1 MKTIEVVAA
10 LIAFGGGFL
19 ACQRPAHKAR
29 GLLWEFPGGKVEPGE
44 TKAEAIIRECRE
56 ELGLEL
62 SVHGE
67 YTDVTHAY
75 PDLTVH
81 LTLMNCSAAG
91 GEMRLYEH
99 ADARV
104 VTVREALLMPFCPAD
119 QVFLREIERR
129 NSEERTNM
137 DHVMKAGELFVSGC
151 NCAQAVV
158 CAFAEEIGLPEETL
172 MKLAS
177 SFGGGMGGMRETCGA
192 VTGMFMVAG
201 LLWGYEKPGDDEVK
215 KAHYARIRSLAE
227 SFKEKNDT
235 LVCRELLG
243 LGAGPSEATP
253 ERRTDAYYRKRPCP
267 ELCACAARILASHL
281 SKFDQEATD

>member
-81 LTLMNCSAAG
+81 LTLMNCSAAS

-158 CAFAEEIGLPEETL
+158 CAFADEIGLPEETL

-235 LVCRELLG
+235 LVCRELLASLPG
-243 LGAGPSEATP
+243 KLKSDPSP
-253 ERRTDAYYRKRPCP
+253 RTAEYYKVRPCVRFV
-267 ELCACAARILASHL
+267 EHAAGLL
-281 SKFDQEATD
+281 EQLLNEG

>member
-235 LVCRELLG
+235 RVCRELLASLPG
-243 LGAGPSEATP
+243 KLKSDPSP
-253 ERRTDAYYRKRPCP
+253 RTAEYYKVRPCVRFV
-267 ELCACAARILASHL
+267 EHAAGLL
-281 SKFDQEATD
+281 EQLLNEG